1 MKVFL
6 GISQWLLLG
15 FFVHKVLEINF
26 NFSCQKVRNQKKN
39 KGTEYSTFKTKE
51 KRLYF
56 FWFFTCWYSELK
68 CVSKNPAIY
77 NILRWVAWTMGQKNR
92 RPRVW
97 CSIYVFF
104 NTFYR
109 LRALKTLYF
118 YFCNLK
124 KKNKKIDWKDFCK
137 EFCKKSWKKN
147 ITWNMRCLVDDL
159 FVPSSKQPSITYCR
173 LSDFKSSLSDN
184 IYCAHWEHR

>member
-1 MKVFL
+1 MVPEFVDKLTLFIDSSGYNKMKVFL

-77 NILRWVAWTMGQKNR
+77 NILRWVAWTMGQTNR
-92 RPRVW
+92 RPKVW
-97 CSIYVFF
+97 CSKYYCNGRPWFVRWCPQEQLYLELNVVDVILQAPVDLGPFF
-104 NTFYR
+104 S
-109 LRALKTLYF
+109 
-118 YFCNLK
+118 
-124 KKNKKIDWKDFCK
+124 
-137 EFCKKSWKKN
+137 SWTK
-147 ITWNMRCLVDDL
+147 
-159 FVPSSKQPSITYCR
+159 FVPK
-173 LSDFKSSLSDN
+173 N
-184 IYCAHWEHR
+184 AG